1 MSPVGLVLRAL
12 AAGVNYAAVG
22 WLTVGWG
29 YPTTPPGPA
38 PAPAPAA
45 VAVAVTVDPA
55 PASYAPDA
63 VDVTN
68 TGGQT
73 ARRVLAVARFDGR
86 WALLVLGG
94 DWAEVPTS
102 DAAGGVA
109 DTVVTWPAGN
119 LDPGDTRTSTL
130 TAVPAVGGDSGP
142 VTVTSEH
149 R

>member
-1 MSPVGLVLRAL
+1 MSLVGLALRAL
-12 AAGVNYAAVG
+12 AVGVNYAAVG

-29 YPTTPPGPA
+29 YPTTAPGPA
-38 PAPAPAA
+38 PA
-45 VAVAVTVDPA
+45 AVAVTVDPA
-55 PASYAPDA
+55 PTSYAPDA
-63 VDVTN
+63 VAV
-68 TGGQT
+68 TGG
-73 ARRVLAVARFDGR
+73 D
-86 WALLVLGG
+86 
-94 DWAEVPTS
+94 
-102 DAAGGVA
+102 